1 MNRFS
6 YFITFIVVL
15 TLTSCDAWY
24 CCGFRAMT
32 TEGENDRD
40 ASVHFYYNK

>member
-32 TEGENDRD
+32 TEGDENKHNV
-40 ASVHFYYNK
+40 VHFYYNK